1 MANMT
6 SEAFHRTVSCHK
18 IVLCSLSQRLFGLC
32 GEAEDAGDVC
42 YINLPGLQHKLV
54 RSTVDEVYDSVGKEG
69 VEIRKNEVTEVLGID
84 CKPLKRRMIVPSLK
98 LKIENKEADC
108 SDVEEFPGNDHGDL
122 VKAEVEQT
130 LKEDLEDGMDL
141 NYECESSPEAL
152 EDDESEVKEQED
164 VTEEEHESV
173 SPENFHSSRRS
184 LDDVNIIQFN
194 DYTGTREEYW
204 RESFVE
210 ETLNVSMIV

>member
-6 SEAFHRTVSCHK
+6 NEAFHRTVSCHK
-18 IVLCSLSQRLFGLC
+18 IVLCSLSQRLLRLC
-32 GEAEDAGDVC
+32 GEAEGAGEDVC

-54 RSTVDEVYDSVGKEG
+54 RSTVDEVYDSVGKDE

-108 SDVEEFPGNDHGDL
+108 SDVEEFPRNDHEDI
-122 VKAEVEQT
+122 VKAEVEQS
-130 LKEDLEDGMDL
+130 LKDDLEDSMDMS
-141 NYECESSPEAL
+141 YELGNTPESRSEN
-152 EDDESEVKEQED
+152 DDCEVKEQED

-173 SPENFHSSRRS
+173 SPENFHSSSRS

-204 RESFVE
+204 RESFVKV
-210 ETLNVSMIV
+210 TFAVSN